1 MGVGIYVSPLT
12 LRPFQRTFSSSAF
25 LMPYADPSGEFG
37 WSDDEV
43 LVATP
48 SRNYTVRNYEQF
60 FSDMNFP
67 DGYTDSFSHSHTNT
81 HTLSLSLIHSLV
93 CNLVVEVEYVI
104 VVLASNCLV

>member
-25 LMPYADPSGEFG
+25 LMPYPDPSGEFG
-37 WSDDEV
+37 WRDDEV

-60 FSDMNFP
+60 FRDLNFL
-67 DGYTDSFSHSHTNT
+67 DGYTCSFSRMY
-81 HTLSLSLIHSLV
+81 LYL
-93 CNLVVEVEYVI
+93 YR
-104 VVLASNCLV
+104 